1 MRSTNNN
8 FFHQYDIVW
17 INNPVTD
24 EEETHR
30 MRGDHYGIVLSE
42 DTQNATSGTC
52 ICCYLTSNLSRLDIR
67 SNIILQFYD
76 CLKNPSVAK
85 LTTAVQLDNSCIGHK
100 VGELTEADAQRIR
113 DGLKYVFSIN

>member
-1 MRSTNNN
+1 MCTLNNN

-42 DTQNATSGTC
+42 DNQNANSGTC
-52 ICCYLTSNLSRLDIR
+52 ICCYLTSNLSRCYIR
-67 SNIILQFYD
+67 SNIVLQFYD
-76 CLKNPSVAK
+76 CLRTPSVA
-85 LTTAVQLDNSCIGHK
+85 LLGTVVQLDTSCIDRK
-100 VGELTEADAQRIR
+100 VGQLTEADIQRIH
-113 DGLKYVFSIN
+113 DGLKYVFSLN